1 MILWTLLVILPVC
14 ASSALSAGECFW
26 HFYARSRWAC
36 EWVEQLLRVLFWFAT
51 SVTAWHARV
60 NCTKMSLS
68 YQKRRNPKLQ
78 LPAAPAEPA
87 TPEWAT
93 WPWAECWAP
102 ARSAAPTPRSSSA
115 STDRLPPPAS
125 GRPARLQSAASAT
138 QPSPARRTL
147 PLPWATPLSAT
158 LTPGG
163 SPRRGWRRRR
173 RSSSTWRRSS
183 SSHTSSWCSAP
194 PAPPQWCW
202 SAPRTTGTPGR
213 PSGISPGTVRRC
225 LAWLRDGRWG
235 RAERH
240 APPSTLELFLVPE
253 ERWVQ
258 WLVRRMLLL
267 LVIWWYLL
275 LWNIRSTW
283 AWAGVTKHQKVDKH
297 GLHVSES

>member
-1 MILWTLLVILPVC
+1 MQKCNIAFRMTLWTLLVILPVC
-14 ASSALSAGECFW
+14 ASSPLSAGECSG
-26 HFYARSRWAC
+26 HFYARTLRAC
-36 EWVEQLLRVLFWFAT
+36 EWVERRLRVLFWVEAATELAT
-51 SVTAWHARV
+51 SVAAWHTRV

-68 YQKRRNPKLQ
+68 YQSRRNPKVQ

-93 WPWAECWAP
+93 WPRAECWAP

-125 GRPARLQSAASAT
+125 GRPARLRSAASAT
-138 QPSPARRTL
+138 RPSPARRTL
-147 PLPWATPLSAT
+147 PLRWATPLSAT

-163 SPRRGWRRRR
+163 SPRRGWGTR

-194 PAPPQWCW
+194 PAPPPWCW

-225 LAWLRDGRWG
+225 LAWLRGRRRG
-235 RAERH
+235 RAEQH

-258 WLVRRMLLL
+258 WLVTKMLLNTCD
-267 LVIWWYLL
+267 LVESVI
-275 LWNIRSTW
+275 
-283 AWAGVTKHQKVDKH
+283 TKH
-297 GLHVSES
+297 LFL